1 MYLKS
6 ILYKLNRNLESCKWK
21 GSHKPSKYTVWRCT
35 KSVLTTN
42 PFVTTLFIYPVYLSH
57 HHTACFVETE
67 MKCFLWNQLRCLV
80 LNLMASILSN
90 CFPFTGYSKLGNIP
104 CSMARRRIYSA
115 LVRAWVYLYQQNL
128 LDPKK
133 SLAEHISVTAQ
144 PSTWPFS
151 DHTLQM
157 HIVIMWVSVQTLS
170 QQGLKWT
177 NQKPIFLGDSQMS
190 QH

>member
-1 MYLKS
+1 MFHGDKEDIFSTCKS
-6 ILYKLNRNLESCKWK
+6 MSL
-21 GSHKPSKYTVWRCT
+21 
-35 KSVLTTN
+35 SV
-42 PFVTTLFIYPVYLSH
+42 PP
-57 HHTACFVETE
+57 
-67 MKCFLWNQLRCLV
+67 
-80 LNLMASILSN
+80 
-90 CFPFTGYSKLGNIP
+90 
-104 CSMARRRIYSA
+104 ARS
-115 LVRAWVYLYQQNL
+115 L

-133 SLAEHISVTAQ
+133 SLAEHISATAQ

-157 HIVIMWVSVQTLS
+157 HLVVMWVSVQTLS